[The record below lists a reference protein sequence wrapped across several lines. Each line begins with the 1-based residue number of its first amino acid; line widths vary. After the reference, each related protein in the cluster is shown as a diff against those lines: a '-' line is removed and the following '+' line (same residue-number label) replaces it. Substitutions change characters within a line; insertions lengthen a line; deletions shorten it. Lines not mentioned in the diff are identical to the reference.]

1 MTDITKEA
9 VEEISLEQTTPTPT
23 PTTTQQSAQQSASS
37 SIVPP
42 KRIDALTDSEKE
54 LLISNA
60 RAGIENPYYN
70 VKLYKNGNTRICKKK
85 SSTVAQQAV
94 QSNGQRIVNTSNGEQ
109 RVYLTDSQLL
119 WEHMFEL
126 QDKYNRLYLKHK
138 KLKHKYNDL
147 YIEDTLPTQP
157 TAMTV
162 QPTTSNEDTQQ
173 SAPQEVDTIPEV
185 TQYMP
190 KQSWRTALMNKDLL

>member
-1 MTDITKEA
+1 MQMTDITKEA
-9 VEEISLEQTTPTPT
+9 VEEISLEQTTPTAQQ
-23 PTTTQQSAQQSASS
+23 PTTTQQSTQQSASS

-109 RVYLTDSQLL
+109 KVYLTDSQLL

-157 TAMTV
+157 T
-162 QPTTSNEDTQQ
+162 TSHEDTQQ

>member
-1 MTDITKEA
+1 MQMTDITKEA

-23 PTTTQQSAQQSASS
+23 TTQQSASS

-54 LLISNA
+54 ILISNA

-109 RVYLTDSQLL
+109 KVYLTDSQLL

-157 TAMTV
+157 T
-162 QPTTSNEDTQQ
+162 QPTSNEDTQQ

>member
-9 VEEISLEQTTPTPT
+9 VEEISLEPTAQQ
-23 PTTTQQSAQQSASS
+23 PTTAQQSAQQSASS

-157 TAMTV
+157 T
-162 QPTTSNEDTQQ
+162 TSNEDTQQ

>member
-9 VEEISLEQTTPTPT
+9 VEEISLEPTA
-23 PTTTQQSAQQSASS
+23 QQSVQQSASS

-54 LLISNA
+54 ILISNA

-157 TAMTV
+157 T
-162 QPTTSNEDTQQ
+162 TSNEDTQQ

>member
-1 MTDITKEA
+1 MTDIAKEA
-9 VEEISLEQTTPTPT
+9 VEEISLEPT
-23 PTTTQQSAQQSASS
+23 AQQSASS

-42 KRIDALTDSEKE
+42 KRIDALTDNEKE
-54 LLISNA
+54 ILISNA

-157 TAMTV
+157 TALTV
-162 QPTTSNEDTQQ
+162 QPTTSNEDAQQ